1 MLGGQDHDHVP
12 ALKLRVLLDH
22 CHLLERIGKAVQLQL
37 APIEVD
43 HLPTAEHHRHL
54 RLVPLLQESLSVLG
68 LKLEVVILG
77 LGPEL
82 DLFDLNDRLFLPR
95 LSRLLALL
103 VSVLPVI
110 DDPADRRLGFRRHLH
125 QIERQALG
133 DLQGL
138 LNREDSEL
146 FPIRINDS
154 NLFDPNPL
162 VDPDTST
169 DGCSLLRIEAAPPA
183 GGLA

>member
-1 MLGGQDHDHVP
+1 MLGGQNHDHVP

-22 CHLLERIGKAVQLQL
+22 CHLFERIGKAVQLHP
-37 APIEVD
+37 ASIEVN

-54 RLVPLLQESLSVLG
+54 RLVPLLQESLGVPG
-68 LKLEVVILG
+68 LKLEVMILG

-82 DLFDLNDRLFLPR
+82 DLFDLNDRLFLLR

-110 DDPADRRLGFRRHLH
+110 DDPTDRRLGFRRHLH
-125 QIERQALG
+125 QIERQTLG

-138 LNREDSEL
+138 LNREDSML
-146 FPIRINDS
+146 FPIRIDDS

-169 DGCSLLRIEAAPPA
+169 DGRYLLRIEAAPPA